1 MLKVKNGTVTQQ
13 PQNPLCSLV
22 ALAVAVSL
30 MRQLML
36 LLKEVGGFVM
46 PLLALMSEVEALV
59 RTLLALLRE
68 VEAEG

>member
-1 MLKVKNGTVTQQ
+1 MKNGTVTQQ
-13 PQNPLCSLV
+13 PQKALCFLV
-22 ALAVAVSL
+22 ALTVAVSL

-36 LLKEVGGFVM
+36 LLKEVGALVM
-46 PLLALMSEVEALV
+46 PLLTLMLEVEALL